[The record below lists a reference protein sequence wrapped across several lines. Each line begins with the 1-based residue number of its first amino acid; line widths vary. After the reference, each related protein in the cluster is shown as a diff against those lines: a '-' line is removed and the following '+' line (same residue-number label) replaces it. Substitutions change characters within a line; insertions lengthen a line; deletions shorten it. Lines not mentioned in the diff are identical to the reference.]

1 MFTKKIPITE
11 ALEHHINSSSDS
23 NGEDSSFED
32 PDGEFYSPP
41 SIEDI
46 KFKHMRYSNY
56 RQKRVLRQK
65 ELDDDKSSSMWKS
78 LYYTFFNNQ
87 KDNTITLSE
96 LELRCKFLFNMD
108 DLQAKQNPNSVS
120 NNKNKGITP
129 LTNVEKFIKHFSE
142 HKEDNLLIK
151 IFRKKKNQ
159 QDIPKLSQIKSVTG
173 TQSTILSGRS
183 QSFHCAPQNKFKAGR
198 TRSTHHKTIRFQRSN
213 PKSIAHVNG
222 NAANSNN
229 NNDMNSSKMRSSF
242 GNTINSKSTPPPAK
256 LRQPLPTLLEMY
268 DLKDSNELIEILK
281 EKQYEY
287 KTKGNS
293 IKLENL
299 NNIIEN
305 KHTFINEIEK
315 INEIFEGNEK
325 SKYKL
330 RNFLDVTA
338 SKSFFDEHADVD
350 LIHKYQN
357 ELEPQHNMSRQ
368 INNLHN
374 KLLSKLN
381 PLHKVNI

>member
-159 QDIPKLSQIKSVTG
+159 QDQVTFQLGASRITIQCAFSQRGYDKLG
-173 TQSTILSGRS
+173 TPRQ
-183 QSFHCAPQNKFKAGR
+183 
-198 TRSTHHKTIRFQRSN
+198 
-213 PKSIAHVNG
+213 
-222 NAANSNN
+222 
-229 NNDMNSSKMRSSF
+229 MNLQKYKRVS
-242 GNTINSKSTPPPAK
+242 
-256 LRQPLPTLLEMY
+256 LH
-268 DLKDSNELIEILK
+268 EIL
-281 EKQYEY
+281 
-287 KTKGNS
+287 
-293 IKLENL
+293 
-299 NNIIEN
+299 
-305 KHTFINEIEK
+305 
-315 INEIFEGNEK
+315 
-325 SKYKL
+325 
-330 RNFLDVTA
+330 
-338 SKSFFDEHADVD
+338 
-350 LIHKYQN
+350 
-357 ELEPQHNMSRQ
+357 
-368 INNLHN
+368 
-374 KLLSKLN
+374 
-381 PLHKVNI
+381 PL